1 MNLGGFAGYI
11 WPSVGVTLRIDGCDA
26 SGIVQCSNV
35 TQVGGFAGQ
44 LYSGSGSIEI
54 DGCASTCAVTAT
66 DGEYIGG
73 FAGSGSIHTNGSGRV
88 QIRSSSSSGAVT
100 ATSATLGRFV
110 GGFIGYAKE
119 GTDIEACYSASDVTA
134 GTQIIGGF
142 VGSLGSAATATGTC
156 ASVRQCYATGTVIGD
171 NTIGGFAG
179 AVYQASTIEDCYVN
193 ESVQPAATT
202 NNGGFIGQVNLSYGT
217 PSVERCYFAGELS
230 DQVTGAF
237 IGSATAA
244 YNGGTTCFWHAPA
257 AGALGNPTDV
267 SGPNGATLDDGSDFG
282 DWNET
287 SALWYF
293 DAGSFPTLAWQHE

>member
-1 MNLGGFAGYI
+1 MARASAAAG
-11 WPSVGVTLRIDGCDA
+11 P
-26 SGIVQCSNV
+26 
-35 TQVGGFAGQ
+35 
-44 LYSGSGSIEI
+44 
-54 DGCASTCAVTAT
+54 ASTAAT
-66 DGEYIGG
+66 WL
-73 FAGSGSIHTNGSGRV
+73 
-88 QIRSSSSSGAVT
+88 SSFSENSLS
-100 ATSATLGRFV
+100 
-110 GGFIGYAKE
+110 
-119 GTDIEACYSASDVTA
+119 A

-257 AGALGNPTDV
+257 AGALIAWPIRLSNPGWT
-267 SGPNGATLDDGSDFG
+267 P
-282 DWNET
+282 
-287 SALWYF
+287 
-293 DAGSFPTLAWQHE
+293 